1 MTYYQI
7 DDIKGKL
14 HIDVGDS
21 TQDNYLNKLG
31 EEADAYLNLQISI
44 HATTP
49 IAFPDKELNALSTKL
64 ASAEFLMWNS
74 PDHPSALY
82 TGCRKDCQSFIK
94 AKYGQESEGG
104 TTANTFSKTG
114 GMTGNETGSGRSP

>member
-1 MTYYQI
+1 MTYYQL

-21 TQDNYLNKLG
+21 TQDTYLNKLG

-49 IAFPDKELNALSTKL
+49 LAFPDKELNALSTKL
-64 ASAEFLMWNS
+64 ACAEYLMWNS
-74 PDHPSALY
+74 PDQPQMLY

-94 AKYGQESEGG
+94 AKYGQTSEGG
-104 TTANTFSKTG
+104 TTANTFSKNG